1 MAFGER
7 NADSA
12 DASHSWKPFIPAPAM
27 FRDFRHT
34 MSTAQITTY
43 LTTHYC
49 PTLRFSDEFRHTTDL
64 GDFIHVEMSRCGC
77 SALSPLMPFFSSTT
91 SIVRQLLNRSLRRRV
106 ISTSRMPH
114 TIWRRASPPSYR
126 AGIAVKIPALRRWS
140 LIRPERRRLKAAFH
154 YRAGLRGVQNPAPPH
169 RLQDNLCRYAGQHRN
184 TRHEHEHTVPA
195 TTHRQ

>member
-77 SALSPLMPFFSSTT
+77 SALSPLRRITTCLSS
-91 SIVRQLLNRSLRRRV
+91 RALLPRA
-106 ISTSRMPH
+106 IST
-114 TIWRRASPPSYR
+114 
-126 AGIAVKIPALRRWS
+126 
-140 LIRPERRRLKAAFH
+140 IRQYLAT
-154 YRAGLRGVQNPAPPH
+154 QMAPQGRP
-169 RLQDNLCRYAGQHRN
+169 
-184 TRHEHEHTVPA
+184 
-195 TTHRQ
+195 

>member
-49 PTLRFSDEFRHTTDL
+49 PTLRFSDEFRHTTDF

-77 SALSPLMPFFSSTT
+77 SALSPLRRITTCLSSRALYLHNPPIPGDTNGT
-91 SIVRQLLNRSLRRRV
+91 SRPPVDSQHPDHQRAFRAPHISLQLSPVRQLYLPTQPTPIRYHRITA
-106 ISTSRMPH
+106 ISTDR
-114 TIWRRASPPSYR
+114 TAT
-126 AGIAVKIPALRRWS
+126 
-140 LIRPERRRLKAAFH
+140 LIRR
-154 YRAGLRGVQNPAPPH
+154 NPS
-169 RLQDNLCRYAGQHRN
+169 
-184 TRHEHEHTVPA
+184 
-195 TTHRQ
+195 